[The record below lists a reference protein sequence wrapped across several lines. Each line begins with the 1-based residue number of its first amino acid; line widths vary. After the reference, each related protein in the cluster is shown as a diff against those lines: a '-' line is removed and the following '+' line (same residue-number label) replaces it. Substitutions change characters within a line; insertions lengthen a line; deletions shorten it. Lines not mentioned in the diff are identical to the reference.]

1 MENADRAV
9 LSGVAVAPA
18 TVLALPGVD
27 FLEAGADMLN
37 FSDYR
42 RHFEMVGL
50 GRRIEYLNAGKSS
63 GPFAGRVCSVHYL
76 HVFCRVGAPGIGC
89 LGLSGP

>member
-9 LSGVAVAPA
+9 QLSGVAVAPA

-37 FSDYR
+37 FSDYWML
-42 RHFEMVGL
+42 FEMVGH
-50 GRRIEYLNAGKSS
+50 GDRIEYLNAGKSS
-63 GPFAGRVCSVHYL
+63 WAVLPAVSVQ
-76 HVFCRVGAPGIGC
+76 FTI
-89 LGLSGP
+89 

>member
-9 LSGVAVAPA
+9 QLSSVAVALT

-42 RHFEMVGL
+42 RHCEMVGL
-50 GRRIEYLNAGKSS
+50 GRRIEYLNAGKYSWAVL
-63 GPFAGRVCSVHYL
+63 PAVSV
-76 HVFCRVGAPGIGC
+76 
-89 LGLSGP
+89 

>member
-1 MENADRAV
+1 MENTDRAV

-37 FSDYR
+37 FSDYWML
-42 RHFEMVGL
+42 FEMVGH
-50 GRRIEYLNAGKSS
+50 GDRIEYLNAGKSS
-63 GPFAGRVCSVHYL
+63 WAVLPAVSVQ
-76 HVFCRVGAPGIGC
+76 FTI
-89 LGLSGP
+89 